1 MKGVDKEAGKMK
13 PRKWTSGDA
22 RITKDVFKTSQ
33 FSSHLDGRKKTTSL
47 NPSRVGFQ
55 TTV

>member
-13 PRKWTSGDA
+13 LRKWTSGDA